1 MVEMDPN
8 TLFVDLHEKFRKGA
22 ISREEHDRRLRVILI
37 LTGKVPA
44 PVNAN
49 SIKRTP
55 EHSGSLFYNWGP
67 DGTLSIA
74 MKESWALAGQGRLNG
89 FPRHVRQTARME
101 LNDTMTEAEAVKL
114 RTARAANDTLFE
126 AVMDDLRCN
135 RAEDIV
141 QKQGP
146 DTKRAVNLD
155 ERFNLGDNPDLIQ
168 HEDLDLFIDGPA
180 RRAIQDMER

>member
-8 TLFVDLHEKFRKGA
+8 TLFVDLHEKLRKGA
-22 ISREEHDRRLRVILI
+22 ITREEHDRKLRVMLI

-44 PVNAN
+44 PV
-49 SIKRTP
+49 SSRTLSDTP
-55 EHSGSLFYNWGP
+55 EHSGGLAYAWKP
-67 DGTLSIA
+67 DGSLSIL
-74 MKESWALAGQGRLNG
+74 MLKPWSGQGRLNR

-126 AVMDDLRCN
+126 AVMDDLLCN
-135 RAEDIV
+135 RAEEIV

-155 ERFNLGDNPDLIQ
+155 ERFHLADNPDLIQ

-180 RRAIQDMER
+180 RKSVQDMDR